1 MQANINSLNNTI
13 TIKFVGTVSDFDGQK
28 CNCDWDVPSNLNESV
43 SDLIS
48 RFFQISG
55 LNANNYRFYFNGE
68 NLRKYE
74 KKLFEIGLQ
83 NGSKIELAY
92 VEQEFFTPNNNNF
105 GNINGENLP
114 FNYKIFIKFIKFST
128 YSAYNGNKELK
139 GILKL
144 CLLNE
149 IASKIELPNLTMWKM
164 RGLPEIAY
172 FILKILKFSYD

>member
-1 MQANINSLNNTI
+1 M
-13 TIKFVGTVSDFDGQK
+13 
-28 CNCDWDVPSNLNESV
+28 
-43 SDLIS
+43 
-48 RFFQISG
+48 
-55 LNANNYRFYFNGE
+55 
-68 NLRKYE
+68 
-74 KKLFEIGLQ
+74 
-83 NGSKIELAY
+83 AY
-92 VEQEFFTPNNNNF
+92 VVPESFSLNNNNF

-172 FILKILKFSYD
+172 FILKIPI